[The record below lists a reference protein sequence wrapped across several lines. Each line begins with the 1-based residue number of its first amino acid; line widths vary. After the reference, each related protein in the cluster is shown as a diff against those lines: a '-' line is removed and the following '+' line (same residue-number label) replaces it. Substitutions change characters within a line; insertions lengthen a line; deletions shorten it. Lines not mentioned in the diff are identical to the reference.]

1 MTMWLAILLVG
12 LGTYTFRVV
21 PLLLTEWVR
30 LSDRAD
36 AVLRHASAG
45 AMTALLV
52 TGVRGLGDGSGG
64 HSLVAGVLAVG
75 VASGLALLGR
85 SLPLVVLSG
94 AVTYAASAPA
104 LATLMA

>member
-21 PLLLTEWVR
+21 PLLLTEWIR
-30 LSDRAD
+30 LSDQAD

-52 TGVRGLGDGSGG
+52 TGVRGLGDGSGD

-75 VASGLALLGR
+75 VAAGVALLGR

-94 AVTYAASAPA
+94 AVTYAACASA
-104 LATLMA
+104 LATLM